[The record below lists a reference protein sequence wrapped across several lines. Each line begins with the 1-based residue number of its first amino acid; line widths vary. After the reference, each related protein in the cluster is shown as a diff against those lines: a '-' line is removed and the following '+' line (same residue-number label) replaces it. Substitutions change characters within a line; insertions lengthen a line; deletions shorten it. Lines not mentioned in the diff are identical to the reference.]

1 MYWMAAGVVSLVAAL
16 GVLRWLF
23 AVPRHKSRRK
33 SSAFK
38 DTSRSALGQAL
49 APGLAENPGLAGVY
63 ALGKG
68 EEAFAARAL
77 LARAAQ
83 ISIDAQYYIW
93 HHDLSGTLL
102 LKELLDAADRG
113 VRVRM
118 LIDDNPTS
126 GQDEVWRSVNA
137 HVNVEVRLFNPFTI
151 RNARLLNFLTDFFRL
166 NRRMHNKSF
175 TVDNQV
181 SIVGGRNVGDEYF
194 SAARLMQYS
203 DLDVMVAGAVAQDVS
218 AQFDLYWSSVSSHPV
233 ENILKPALIPNLDSY
248 RAQMRVTAAQER
260 SAAFAAMLRDTPLI
274 DRLLAREL
282 KLEWMPA
289 RLVVDPPVK
298 GLRHIANDKLLA
310 SQILEALRAA
320 KTEIC
325 LVSAYFVPARIG
337 TRHLSSLARHGRV
350 VRILTNSQSSNDVVP
365 VQAGYVHYRKQL
377 LKAGVHL
384 FELKS
389 DIYAANAGKA
399 DIASEKWFGASKASL
414 HAKLFTLDRSRLFV
428 GSFNF
433 DPRSIY
439 LNCEMGIFLESKDL
453 ASEVSA
459 NFDMMTATQSYQ
471 PKLDAR
477 GRLIWIE
484 PSNIGNRILTTEP
497 HTSFLER
504 LTVRFLSLL
513 PIEWL
518 L

>member
-1 MYWMAAGVVSLVAAL
+1 MYWLAAGILGLVLAL
-16 GVLRWLF
+16 VVLRWFF
-23 AVPRHKSRRK
+23 AVPRHQIRHKSA
-33 SSAFK
+33 AFK
-38 DTSRSALGQAL
+38 DTAQSALGQAL
-49 APGLAENPGLAGVY
+49 APGLAQHAGLAGVY

-83 ISIDAQYYIW
+83 MSIDAQYYIW

-118 LIDDNPTS
+118 LIDDNTTS

-151 RNARLLNFLTDFFRL
+151 RSARLLNFLTDFFRL

-181 SIVGGRNVGDEYF
+181 SVVGGRNVGDEYF

-203 DLDVMVAGAVAQDVS
+203 DLDVMVVGAVAQDVS
-218 AQFDLYWSSVSSHPV
+218 TQFDRYWSSISSHPV
-233 ENILKPALIPNLDSY
+233 ENILKPADITALDSY
-248 RAQMRVTAAQER
+248 RAQMRITAAQER
-260 SAAFAAMLRDTPLI
+260 SAAYAAMLRDTSLI

-282 KLEWMPA
+282 KLDWMPA

-310 SQILEALRAA
+310 AQILEALREA

-337 TRHLSSLARHGRV
+337 TRHLCSLARHGRT

-377 LKAGVHL
+377 LRAGVHL
-384 FELKS
+384 FEFKS
-389 DIYAANAGKA
+389 DIYASETGKA
-399 DIASEKWFGASKASL
+399 DITSEKWFGASKAGL
-414 HAKLFTLDRSRLFV
+414 HAKLFTLDRTRLFV

-439 LNCEMGIFLESKDL
+439 LNCEMGIFLESQAL
-453 ASEVSA
+453 AGEVTA

-477 GRLIWIE
+477 GRLMWIE
-484 PSNIGNRILTTEP
+484 PTNIGNRELTTEP

-504 LTVRFLSLL
+504 LTVRVLSLL